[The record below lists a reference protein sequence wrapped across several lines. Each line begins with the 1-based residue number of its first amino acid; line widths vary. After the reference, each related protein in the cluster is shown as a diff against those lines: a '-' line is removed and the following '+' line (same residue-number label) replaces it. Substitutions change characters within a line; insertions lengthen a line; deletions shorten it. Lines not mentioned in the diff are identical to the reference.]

1 MLLCVSAS
9 HQTAPFEVLE
19 RLSGH
24 TAPLAPAIAEHPSVA
39 GAVVVSTCNRV
50 EAYVDTT
57 SPDAAVAA
65 ARAALSDATGVPVEE
80 LDDAQIVTRGSR
92 TVEHLFAVAS
102 GLESVVV
109 GEGEIGGQ
117 VRRSLDEARKQGTT
131 TSELERLFQR
141 ATETQKTVK
150 NTTAL
155 GRAGRSLVRLAL
167 ELADSRTADWAELDV
182 LLVGTG
188 AYAAATLAAL
198 RDRGV
203 RDVTVYSPSNRRQF
217 ATKHELPQVFGEED
231 FAYAAAGADMV
242 ITCTSREEPV
252 LSAKTLLAG
261 EHSGKSMVID
271 LGLPRNVH
279 PDVAEVPGVTLLDL
293 ETIRVHAPLEEL
305 QATDAAREIV
315 RDAAAKFAGESREQS
330 AQPAVVALRKHVFGV
345 LERELERSGSDE
357 VAEALR
363 HFTGMLLHTPT
374 VRAKEAAGSGDA
386 EAVFAA
392 VETLF
397 GIDARPA
404 AEVAPAQECPARRI
418 A

>member
-1 MLLCVSAS
+1 VLLCVSAS
-9 HQTAPFEVLE
+9 HQSAPFEVLE

-24 TAPLAPAIAEHPSVA
+24 TTPIAPEIAAHADVS
-39 GAVVVSTCNRV
+39 GAVVVSTCNRF
-50 EAYVDTT
+50 EAYVD
-57 SPDAAVAA
+57 AATPAAAIAA
-65 ARAALSDATGVPVEE
+65 AREAITRATGVTADE
-80 LDDAQIVTRGSR
+80 LEHVHDVRQGAKVA
-92 TVEHLFAVAS
+92 EHLFAVAS

-117 VRRSLDEARKQGTT
+117 VRRALDEARAQKTT

-141 ATETQKTVK
+141 ATETQKSVK
-150 NTTAL
+150 NSTAL

-167 ELADSRTADWAELDV
+167 ELADSRIIDWSALDV

-198 RDRGV
+198 RERGAEAV
-203 RDVTVYSPSNRRQF
+203 SVHSPTGRQQF
-217 ATKHELPQVFGEED
+217 ATKHGLRFVPASD
-231 FAYAAAGADMV
+231 FTRAAASADLV
-242 ITCTSREEPV
+242 ITCTSREQPV
-252 LSAKTLLAG
+252 LSAETLAEGGFEGSSL
-261 EHSGKSMVID
+261 VID
-271 LGLPRNVH
+271 LGLPRNVD
-279 PDVAEVPGVTLLDL
+279 PDVANVAGVTLLDL

-315 RDAAAKFAGESREQS
+315 RDAAAKFAGEGRELS

-345 LERELERSGSDE
+345 LERELQRGGSDE
-357 VAEALR
+357 VADALR

-374 VRAKEAAGSGDA
+374 MLAKDAAANGNA
-386 EAVFAA
+386 EEVFAA

-404 AEVAPAQECPARRI
+404 LEAQPPAECPVRRI
-418 A
+418 G